1 MANRVIYKCADDGV
15 YSTIKH
21 NKNYAKIEFDANDMD
36 NLCNAL
42 NNWDLSENFEYEN
55 QQASEQKG

>member
-1 MANRVIYKCADDGV
+1 MANRVIYKCADDGL

-36 NLCNAL
+36 SLCNAL
-42 NNWDLSENFEYEN
+42 NNWDLSENFEDEEN
-55 QQASEQKG
+55 K